1 MERASIAPQKRIRD
15 TGMSPCLTY
24 ELTMLSCQ
32 SSESMREEK
41 YHVGLADSAE
51 RVERK
56 EVTNLRTN
64 QNWCIHFAYLLV

>member
-32 SSESMREEK
+32 SLESMREEE

-51 RVERK
+51 RVER
-56 EVTNLRTN
+56 
-64 QNWCIHFAYLLV
+64 